1 MTALDAIGPYEILSW
16 IPESTVYRVAKFPGE
31 ISTDSGL
38 KVVTEHGLEG
48 VSQADVLVVPGA
60 GNASTL
66 QHEPKIHE
74 WIRSIHQK
82 TTWATPACIGSLIL
96 DAAGILSGVIAT
108 TYWAAFDRLEKWGAQ
123 PVRKRVAEDG
133 KIFTVAGV
141 SAGIDRA
148 IILTETIAGTSFA
161 HAMQIALERDPEPP
175 FDKVAPAKLLKA
187 LQKRMSAEF
196 EN

>member
-48 VSQADVLVVPGA
+48 VSQANVLVVPGA
-60 GNASTL
+60 GI
-66 QHEPKIHE
+66 E
-74 WIRSIHQK
+74 
-82 TTWATPACIGSLIL
+82 SLIL
-96 DAAGILSGVIAT
+96 GAAGILSGVIAT

-123 PVRKRVAEDG
+123 PVRKRVAEDR
-133 KIFTVAGV
+133 KIFTAASV

-148 IILTETIAGTSFA
+148 LILTETIAGTSFA
-161 HAMQIALERDPEPP
+161 HVMQIALEHDPEPP